1 MMATRK
7 WLDNAFWHNDEKE
20 MAEAILS
27 ITDENNREITQVV
40 TVRKFDVN
48 GNLNPD
54 FEELMQEVGE
64 EKIDANTTE
73 RRERKNKEKEIDEQ
87 RRKAEEQA
95 KELELLF
102 DAKIKILEIE
112 QIKNTTNK
120 TLKSKLRRSK
130 NLVELNLY
138 AQLIMM
144 EELGMGFVT
153 NESNE

>member
-7 WLDNAFWHNDEKE
+7 WLDNAFWHNEEKE

-27 ITDENNREITQVV
+27 ITDENGREITQVV

-54 FEELMQEVGE
+54 FQELMEEVGE
-64 EKIDANTTE
+64 EKIDENTAE
-73 RRERKNKEKEIDEQ
+73 RIERKSKEKEVAEQ
-87 RRKAEEQA
+87 RRKAEDQA

-102 DAKIKILEIE
+102 DAKIKILEIDA
-112 QIKNTTNK
+112 IKNTSNK
-120 TLKSKLRRSK
+120 LLKSKLRRSK
-130 NLVELNLY
+130 NQVELNMY

-144 EELGMGFVT
+144 EELGIGLVA
-153 NESNE
+153 NEESV

>member
-1 MMATRK
+1 
-7 WLDNAFWHNDEKE
+7 
-20 MAEAILS
+20 MAEAILC
-27 ITDENNREITQVV
+27 IKDENDREITQVV

-54 FEELMQEVGE
+54 FEELMVEVGE

-73 RRERKNKEKEIDEQ
+73 RRERKNKEKEIEEQ
-87 RRKAEEQA
+87 KRKAEEQA

-112 QIKNTTNK
+112 QIKNTSNK

-153 NESNE
+153 NESTE